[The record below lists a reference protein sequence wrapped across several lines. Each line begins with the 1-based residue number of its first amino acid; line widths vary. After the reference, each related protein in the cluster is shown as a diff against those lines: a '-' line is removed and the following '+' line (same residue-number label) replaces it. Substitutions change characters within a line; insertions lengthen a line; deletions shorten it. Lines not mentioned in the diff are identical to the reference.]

1 MSTMKDILSIETTAQ
16 RGFFEPIAIQAV
28 VNGFLA
34 GQVHWTKPWLLMMT
48 ELWAQEVLD
57 V

>member
-1 MSTMKDILSIETTAQ
+1 
-16 RGFFEPIAIQAV
+16 V
-28 VNGFLA
+28 VDGFLA
-34 GQVHWTKPWLLMMT
+34 GQVHWTKPWLLMMA